1 LKKLNRFYIKPIF
14 FLGLIAIIISGT
26 FMTSCKTPQAIT
38 NKSGAQLWAENCTR
52 CHNAPDPST
61 YSDDQWDAAM
71 EHMRQKAL
79 LTNAEV
85 VKIRIF
91 LKSGN

>member
-1 LKKLNRFYIKPIF
+1 LKNLNKISLKLF
-14 FLGLIAIIISGT
+14 FFGIIAFIISST
-26 FMTSCKTPQAIT
+26 LLHSCKTPQAIT

-79 LTNAEV
+79 LTNAEI